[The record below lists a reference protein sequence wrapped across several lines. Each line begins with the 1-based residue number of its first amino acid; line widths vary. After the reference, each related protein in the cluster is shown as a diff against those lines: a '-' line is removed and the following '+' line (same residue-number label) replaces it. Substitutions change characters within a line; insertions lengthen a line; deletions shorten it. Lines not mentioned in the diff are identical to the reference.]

1 MRISLRNNFIF
12 SKNLFALCSSSED
25 EPISPNNVALLSA
38 DERRVARAA
47 PAPAPAPV
55 QLSVIKKLSVQ
66 PRDSNGIS
74 IQQPPAAVKS
84 SPPPAETPPP
94 GPDTGEAEAGGGDS
108 AGHHGRKVILQER

>member
-12 SKNLFALCSSSED
+12 LKSLFALCSSSED
-25 EPISPNNVALLSA
+25 EPISPNNVTLLSP
-38 DERRVARAA
+38 DERRAARA
-47 PAPAPAPV
+47 APAPV

-66 PRDSNGIS
+66 PRDTSGIS
-74 IQQPPAAVKS
+74 IQQPPAAKS

-108 AGHHGRKVILQER
+108 GGHHGRKVILQER

>member
-12 SKNLFALCSSSED
+12 LKSLFALCSSSED
-25 EPISPNNVALLSA
+25 EPISPNNVTLLSP
-38 DERRVARAA
+38 DERRAARA
-47 PAPAPAPV
+47 APAPV

-66 PRDSNGIS
+66 PRDTTGIS
-74 IQQPPAAVKS
+74 IQQPPPASKS

-108 AGHHGRKVILQER
+108 GGHHGRKVILQER

>member
-12 SKNLFALCSSSED
+12 SKTLFALCSSSED
-25 EPISPNNVALLSA
+25 EPISPNNVALLSP
-38 DERRVARAA
+38 DERRVARA
-47 PAPAPAPV
+47 APAPAPV

-74 IQQPPAAVKS
+74 IQQPPAAKS

-94 GPDTGEAEAGGGDS
+94 GHDTGEAEAGGGDS

>member
-1 MRISLRNNFIF
+1 M
-12 SKNLFALCSSSED
+12 
-25 EPISPNNVALLSA
+25 ALLSP
-38 DERRVARAA
+38 DERRVARAAPA

-74 IQQPPAAVKS
+74 IQQPPAAAKS

-94 GPDTGEAEAGGGDS
+94 GPDTGEAEAEGGGQDIGGKLVS
-108 AGHHGRKVILQER
+108 PYSYSSFLSEVYSITLRKIKYKVEL

>member
-12 SKNLFALCSSSED
+12 LKSLFALCSSSED
-25 EPISPNNVALLSA
+25 EPISPNNVTLLSP
-38 DERRVARAA
+38 DERRAARA
-47 PAPAPAPV
+47 APAPV

-66 PRDSNGIS
+66 PRDTTGIS
-74 IQQPPAAVKS
+74 IQQPPAAKS

-108 AGHHGRKVILQER
+108 GGHHGRKVILQER

>member
-12 SKNLFALCSSSED
+12 SKTLFALCSSSED
-25 EPISPNNVALLSA
+25 EPISPNNVALLSP
-38 DERRVARAA
+38 DERRVARA
-47 PAPAPAPV
+47 APAPAPV

-74 IQQPPAAVKS
+74 IQQPPAAAKS

-94 GPDTGEAEAGGGDS
+94 GPDTGEAEAGDS

>member
-12 SKNLFALCSSSED
+12 SKTLFALCSSSED
-25 EPISPNNVALLSA
+25 EPISPNNVALLSP

-55 QLSVIKKLSVQ
+55 QLSVIKKLGVQ

-74 IQQPPAAVKS
+74 IQQPPAAKS

>member
-12 SKNLFALCSSSED
+12 LKSLFALCSSSED
-25 EPISPNNVALLSA
+25 EPISPNNVTLLSP
-38 DERRVARAA
+38 DERRAARA
-47 PAPAPAPV
+47 APAPV

-66 PRDSNGIS
+66 PRDTTGIS
-74 IQQPPAAVKS
+74 IPQPPAAKS

-108 AGHHGRKVILQER
+108 GGHHGRKVILQER

>member
-12 SKNLFALCSSSED
+12 SKTLFALCSSSED
-25 EPISPNNVALLSA
+25 EPISPNNVALLSP
-38 DERRVARAA
+38 DERRVARA
-47 PAPAPAPV
+47 APAPV

-74 IQQPPAAVKS
+74 IQQPPAAKS

>member
-1 MRISLRNNFIF
+1 M
-12 SKNLFALCSSSED
+12 
-25 EPISPNNVALLSA
+25 ALLSP
-38 DERRVARAA
+38 DERRVARA
-47 PAPAPAPV
+47 APAPAPV

-74 IQQPPAAVKS
+74 IQQPPAAKS

>member
-12 SKNLFALCSSSED
+12 SKTLFALCSSSED
-25 EPISPNNVALLSA
+25 EPISPNNVALLSP
-38 DERRVARAA
+38 DERRVARA
-47 PAPAPAPV
+47 APAPAPV

-74 IQQPPAAVKS
+74 IQQPPAAKS

>member
-12 SKNLFALCSSSED
+12 SKTLFALCSSSED
-25 EPISPNNVALLSA
+25 EPISPNNVTLLSP
-38 DERRVARAA
+38 DERRAARA
-47 PAPAPAPV
+47 APAPV

-66 PRDSNGIS
+66 PRDTTGIS
-74 IQQPPAAVKS
+74 IQQPPAAKS

-108 AGHHGRKVILQER
+108 GGHHGRKVILQER